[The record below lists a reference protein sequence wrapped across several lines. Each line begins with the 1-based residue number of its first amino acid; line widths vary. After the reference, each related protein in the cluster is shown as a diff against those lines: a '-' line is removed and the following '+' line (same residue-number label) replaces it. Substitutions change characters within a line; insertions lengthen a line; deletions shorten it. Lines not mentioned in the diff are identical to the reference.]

1 MHMQWTG
8 LVREEGKNGYCWF
21 LTYDEEGCL
30 PHSCRSPERN
40 PSFIVQRRIM
50 HPFVLINSVR
60 AFILEFSLHFPNQRC
75 YSWDIGEMVFFFEGL
90 LSILELSLSL
100 RSASGMHD
108 WYVNEWVSHLEEEK
122 ILWCICGQENSVIK
136 RNLFFSF
143 SMKPVSF
150 LQVLAN
156 LLGVGQNQNFL

>member
-1 MHMQWTG
+1 MREMHMQWTG

-100 RSASGMHD
+100 SVQLVVCMIDMSMSGCLT
-108 WYVNEWVSHLEEEK
+108 WK
-122 ILWCICGQENSVIK
+122 K
-136 RNLFFSF
+136 RKSYGAF
-143 SMKPVSF
+143 VDRRI
-150 LQVLAN
+150 Q
-156 LLGVGQNQNFL
+156 